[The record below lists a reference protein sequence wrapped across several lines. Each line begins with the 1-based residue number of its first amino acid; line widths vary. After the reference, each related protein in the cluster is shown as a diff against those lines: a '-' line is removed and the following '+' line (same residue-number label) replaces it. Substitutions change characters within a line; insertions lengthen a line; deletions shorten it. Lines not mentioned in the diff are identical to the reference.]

1 MKKKK
6 MMMNP
11 DGASSSRSGKDGA
24 SPSSSS
30 AAKKNSKKPKYSRF
44 SQQELP
50 ACKPILTPGWVIST
64 FLAVGILFIPI
75 GLASLFASERVVE
88 IMERYDHD
96 CIPANYTKNLLGYIQ
111 STETN
116 KTCVKKFTV
125 PKQMKSPVFIYYQ
138 LDNFYQNHRR
148 YVKSRSDK
156 QLRSKAFEDDTESC
170 KPEDTTNKSPIV
182 PCGLI
187 AWSLFNDTYRFSVK
201 DLELNVTKK
210 DIAWKSDQEHKFGS
224 DVYPK
229 NFQSGGLIGGAKL
242 NASIPLSQQE
252 DLIVWMRT
260 AALPTFRKL
269 YGKIEVDL
277 EADDEVTVVI
287 ENNYNTYSFGGKK
300 RLVLSTTSW
309 IGGKNDFLGI
319 AYITVGGICLF
330 LAIAFILLYVIN
342 PRPLGDP
349 SYLSWNKNPAGQMQ

>member
-1 MKKKK
+1 
-6 MMMNP
+6 MMNTN
-11 DGASSSRSGKDGA
+11 GASTSAGASA

-30 AAKKNSKKPKYSRF
+30 ATKKNSKKPKYSRF

-64 FLAVGILFIPI
+64 FIAVGIVFTPI
-75 GLASLFASERVVE
+75 GLASLFANEHVVE
-88 IMERYDHD
+88 IMDRYDED
-96 CIPANYTKNLLGYIQ
+96 CIPGNYTTQRVSYIQ
-111 STETN
+111 SNETN
-116 KTCVKKFTV
+116 KTCIRKLIV
-125 PKQMKSPVFIYYQ
+125 PKEMKSPVFIYYQ
-138 LDNFYQNHRR
+138 LDDFYQNHRR

-156 QLRSKAFEDDTESC
+156 QLRSKASEGDTDSC
-170 KPEDTTNKSPIV
+170 KPEDSASSSPIV

-201 DLELNVTKK
+201 NKALRVSKK

-229 NFQSGGLIGGAKL
+229 NFQSGGLIGGANL
-242 NASIPLSQQE
+242 NASIPLSEQE

-260 AALPTFRKL
+260 AALPSFRKL

-277 EADDEVTVVI
+277 EADDELTVVI
-287 ENNYNTYSFGGKK
+287 ENNYNTYSFSGKK

-319 AYITVGGICLF
+319 AYLAVGGICLF
-330 LAIAFILLYVIN
+330 FAISFILLYVVK
-342 PRPLGDP
+342 PRWVNWVT
-349 SYLSWNKNPAGQMQ
+349 S